1 MSDLHSSPSH
11 PAPDGADSADRIR
24 ALEDE
29 NVRLREELAC
39 CRYQPEVDGEVC
51 ARLTAAERELR
62 QHERDLRSILD
73 HMPAMIGYWDRDLR
87 NRFGNHAYHTW
98 FGIDPARMPGMHI
111 REVIGA
117 ERYRLNLPYIEGA
130 LRGEPQLFE
139 RAIPAPDGSE
149 VRHSLAHYIP
159 DILDGE
165 VQGFYVLVT
174 DITAV
179 KEAETA
185 LRASE
190 ERYRSVVEDQT
201 EVICRILRDGTFT
214 FVNDVYCRFFGK
226 SADELLGHRWQP
238 IAHGDDLPRIEAQL
252 ATLTPANPVV
262 VIENRVY
269 SASGRL
275 HWMQFVNRAF
285 FDAAGNLNE
294 IQAVGRDITVRKGM
308 EAALEEARAELEAR
322 VAERTEQLRHL
333 AVLATLAEE
342 RERQAI
348 ARDLHDDL
356 GQLLHV
362 ARIKLDILAKHS
374 TAAPPQLAE
383 LGGIIGDASRLVR
396 SLTSQLSP
404 PVLRDLGLGPALRW
418 LGDEMER
425 NYGLTVEHC
434 IADVPGIL
442 SRARAAILFRAAR
455 ELLLNVA
462 RHADTDAAHL
472 ELAVEGAVLRLTVA
486 DAGIGMADPQQAL
499 AGTGFGLAAV
509 RERIL
514 FFGGSMDLQSPSAGG
529 LCVTLRLPCS
539 SHDGQD
545 KELTP

>member
-1 MSDLHSSPSH
+1 MIPPTASSA
-11 PAPDGADSADRIR
+11 PAGADPAARIR
-24 ALEDE
+24 ALEAE
-29 NVRLREELAC
+29 NARLRDELVRC
-39 CRYQPEVDGEVC
+39 ECKPEADETVC

-73 HMPAMIGYWDRDLR
+73 HMPAMIGYWDRNQR
-87 NRFGNHAYHTW
+87 NRFGNHANYSW

-111 REVIGA
+111 REVIGE

-139 RAIPAPDGSE
+139 RAIPAPDGGQL
-149 VRHSLAHYIP
+149 RHSLAHYIP
-159 DILDGE
+159 DMLDGQ

-201 EVICRILRDGTFT
+201 EVICRILRDGTFS

-226 SADELLGHRWQP
+226 SAAELLGERWQP
-238 IAHGDDLPRIEAQL
+238 VAHADDLPAIEAQL

-269 SASGRL
+269 SGTGRL
-275 HWMQFVNRAF
+275 HWMQFVNRGF
-285 FDAAGNLNE
+285 FDAAGNLAE

-308 EAALEEARAELEAR
+308 ELALEEARTELEAR

-362 ARIKLDILAKHS
+362 ARLKLDVLAKHCKV
-374 TAAPPQLAE
+374 APPQLEE
-383 LGGIIGDASRLVR
+383 LGEVIGDASRLVR

-418 LGDEMER
+418 LGDEMAR
-425 NYGLTVEHC
+425 NYGLAVEHS
-434 IADVPGIL
+434 IGPVPPMPQ
-442 SRARAAILFRAAR
+442 ARAAILFRAAR
-455 ELLLNVA
+455 ELLINVV
-462 RHADTDAAHL
+462 RHAGTDAARL
-472 ELAVEGAVLRLTVA
+472 ELAVEGDVLRLTVE
-486 DAGIGMADPQQAL
+486 DAGVGIADPQRAL
-499 AGTGFGLAAV
+499 AGGGFGLAAV

-514 FFGGSMDLQSPSAGG
+514 FFGGSMDLQSPPAGG
-529 LCVTLRLPCS
+529 LRVTLRLPCNAA
-539 SHDGQD
+539 DRPD
-545 KELTP
+545 REATP

>member
-1 MSDLHSSPSH
+1 MTPPTASSA
-11 PAPDGADSADRIR
+11 PADADPVARIR
-24 ALEDE
+24 TLEAE
-29 NVRLREELAC
+29 NARLRDELSRC
-39 CRYQPEVDGEVC
+39 EHKPEAGEAVC
-51 ARLTAAERELR
+51 ARLTAAERELW
-62 QHERDLRSILD
+62 QYERDLRSILD
-73 HMPAMIGYWDRDLR
+73 HMPAMIGYWDRNLR
-87 NRFGNHAYHTW
+87 NRFGNHAYYNW

-111 REVIGA
+111 REVIGE
-117 ERYRLNLPYIEGA
+117 ERYRLNLPYIEGV
-130 LRGEPQLFE
+130 LSGEPQLFE
-139 RAIPAPDGSE
+139 RAIPAPDGRRL
-149 VRHSLAHYIP
+149 RHSLAHYIP
-159 DILDGE
+159 DIHDGE

-226 SADELLGHRWQP
+226 SAAELLGKRWQP
-238 IAHGDDLPRIEAQL
+238 IAHPDDLPGIEARL
-252 ATLTPANPVV
+252 AALTPENPVV
-262 VIENRVY
+262 VVENRVY

-275 HWMQFVNRAF
+275 HWMQFVNRGF
-285 FDAAGNLNE
+285 FDAAGKLAE
-294 IQAVGRDITVRKGM
+294 IQVVGRDITLRKEM
-308 EAALEEARAELEAR
+308 ELALEEARGELEVR

-362 ARIKLDILAKHS
+362 ARLKLDVLAKHC
-374 TAAPPQLAE
+374 TAASPHLEE
-383 LGGIIGDASRLVR
+383 LGEVIGDASRLVR

-425 NYGLTVEHC
+425 NYGLTVEHA
-434 IADVPGIL
+434 IAAVPGTL
-442 SRARAAILFRAAR
+442 SHARAAILFRAAR
-455 ELLLNVA
+455 ELLINVA
-462 RHADTDAAHL
+462 RHADADAARL
-472 ELAVEGAVLRLTVA
+472 ELTVEGDVLRLSVE
-486 DAGIGMADPQQAL
+486 DAGIGIADPQRAL
-499 AGTGFGLAAV
+499 SGGGFGLAAV

-514 FFGGSMDLQSPSAGG
+514 FFGGSMDLQSPPTGG
-529 LCVTLRLPCS
+529 VRVTLRLPFVS
-539 SHDGQD
+539 QNGQD
-545 KELTP
+545 EEMRP

>member
-1 MSDLHSSPSH
+1 MPARTPPSAASVL
-11 PAPDGADSADRIR
+11 PAADPAARIR
-24 ALEDE
+24 DLEAE
-29 NVRLREELAC
+29 NARLREALAHC
-39 CRYQPEVDGEVC
+39 QYQPEAEGTVR

-62 QHERDLRSILD
+62 QHERDMRSILD
-73 HMPAMIGYWDRDLR
+73 HMPAMIGYWDRNLR

-98 FGIDPARMPGMHI
+98 FGVEPERMPGMHI
-111 REVIGA
+111 REVIG
-117 ERYRLNLPYIEGA
+117 EGRYRLNLPYIEGV

-139 RAIPAPDGSE
+139 SAIPAPDGSAA
-149 VRHSLAHYIP
+149 RHSLAHYIP

-174 DITAV
+174 DVTAA
-179 KEAETA
+179 KEAESA

-226 SADELLGHRWQP
+226 SAAELLGQRWQP
-238 IAHGDDLPRIEAQL
+238 IAHPDDLPQVEAL
-252 ATLTPANPVV
+252 LGTLSPQNPVV

-269 SASGRL
+269 AGDGRQ
-275 HWMQFVNRAF
+275 HWMQFVNRAT
-285 FDAAGNLNE
+285 FDAAGNLTE
-294 IQAVGRDITVRKGM
+294 IQAVGREITVRKAM
-308 EAALEEARAELEAR
+308 EVALEEVRAELEAR

-362 ARIKLDILAKHS
+362 ARIKLDLLGKTCTGS
-374 TAAPPQLAE
+374 LPQLAE
-383 LGGIIGDASRLVR
+383 LAGIIGDASRLAR

-418 LGDEMER
+418 LCDEMER
-425 NYGLTVEHC
+425 NYGLAVEHC
-434 IADVPGIL
+434 IADIPRIP
-442 SRARAAILFRAAR
+442 SQARAAILFRAAR
-455 ELLLNVA
+455 ELLINVA
-462 RHADTDAAHL
+462 RHADTDTARL
-472 ELAVEGAVLRLTVA
+472 ELVTEADGLRLTVE
-486 DAGIGMADPQQAL
+486 DAGVGMADPQSAL
-499 AGTGFGLAAV
+499 AGNGFGLTAV

-514 FFGGSMDLQSPSAGG
+514 FFGGSMDLQSLPTGG
-529 LCVTLRLPCS
+529 VRVTLRLPGGS
-539 SHDGQD
+539 DDGQD
-545 KELTP
+545 GESAP

>member
-1 MSDLHSSPSH
+1 MSDQHSSPSD

-29 NVRLREELAC
+29 NARLREEQAC
-39 CRYQPEVDGEVC
+39 CRYQPEVDGAVC

-73 HMPAMIGYWDRDLR
+73 HMPAMIGYWDRNLR
-87 NRFGNHAYHTW
+87 NRFGNHAYHIW

-117 ERYRLNLPYIEGA
+117 ERYHLNLPYIEGA

-179 KEAETA
+179 KEAEIA

-285 FDAAGNLNE
+285 FDAAGNLTE
-294 IQAVGRDITVRKGM
+294 IQAVGRDITVRKAM
-308 EAALEEARAELEAR
+308 EAALEDARAELEAR

-362 ARIKLDILAKHS
+362 ARIKLDVLAKNG
-374 TAAPPQLAE
+374 TGAPSQLEE
-383 LGGIIGDASRLVR
+383 LAGIIGDASRLVR
-396 SLTSQLSP
+396 SLTSQLSS

-418 LGDEMER
+418 LCDEMER
-425 NYGLTVEHC
+425 NYGLVVEHR
-434 IADVPGIL
+434 IADVPGTL

-455 ELLLNVA
+455 ELLINVA
-462 RHADTDAAHL
+462 RHADTDTARLEVAAEDDVL
-472 ELAVEGAVLRLTVA
+472 RLAVE
-486 DAGIGMADPQQAL
+486 DAGVGMADPRQTL
-499 AGTGFGLAAV
+499 AGGGFGLAAV

-514 FFGGSMDLQSPSAGG
+514 FFGGSMDLQSPPTGG
-529 LCVTLRLPCS
+529 VRVTLRLPCS
-539 SHDGQD
+539 SGDEQD

>member
-1 MSDLHSSPSH
+1 MIPPTASSAPADADL
-11 PAPDGADSADRIR
+11 AARIR
-24 ALEDE
+24 TLEAE
-29 NVRLREELAC
+29 NARLRDELVRC
-39 CRYQPEVDGEVC
+39 ECRPEAGEAVC

-73 HMPAMIGYWDRDLR
+73 HMPAMIGYWDRNLR
-87 NRFGNHAYHTW
+87 NRFGNHAYHRW

-111 REVIGA
+111 REVIGE

-139 RAIPAPDGSE
+139 RAIPAPDGGE

-159 DILDGE
+159 DMLDGQ

-174 DITAV
+174 NITAV
-179 KEAETA
+179 KKAETD

-201 EVICRILRDGTFT
+201 EVICRFRRDGVFT

-226 SADELLGHRWQP
+226 SADELLGHCWQP
-238 IAHGDDLPRIEAQL
+238 AAHGDDLPHIEAQL
-252 ATLTPANPVV
+252 ATLGPENPVV

-269 SASGRL
+269 SSSGQL
-275 HWMQFVNRAF
+275 HWMQFVNRGF
-285 FDAAGNLNE
+285 FDAAGNLLE
-294 IQAVGRDITVRKGM
+294 IQAVGRDISVRKAM
-308 EAALEEARAELEAR
+308 EAELEKARAELEAR

-362 ARIKLDILAKHS
+362 ARLKLDILAKRC
-374 TAAPPQLAE
+374 TAVSPPLEE
-383 LGGIIGDASRLVR
+383 LGEVIGDASRLVR

-425 NYGLTVEHC
+425 NYGLTVEHA
-434 IADVPGIL
+434 IAAVPGTL
-442 SRARAAILFRAAR
+442 SHARAAILFRAAR
-455 ELLLNVA
+455 ELLINVA
-462 RHADTDAAHL
+462 RHADADAARL
-472 ELAVEGAVLRLTVA
+472 ELSVEGGILRLTVE
-486 DAGIGMADPQQAL
+486 DAGIGMADPQRAL
-499 AGTGFGLAAV
+499 SGGGFGLAAV

-514 FFGGSMDLQSPSAGG
+514 YFGGSMDLRSPPTGG
-529 LCVTLRLPCS
+529 VRVTLRLPFVS
-539 SHDGQD
+539 QNDQD
-545 KELTP
+545 EEMRP